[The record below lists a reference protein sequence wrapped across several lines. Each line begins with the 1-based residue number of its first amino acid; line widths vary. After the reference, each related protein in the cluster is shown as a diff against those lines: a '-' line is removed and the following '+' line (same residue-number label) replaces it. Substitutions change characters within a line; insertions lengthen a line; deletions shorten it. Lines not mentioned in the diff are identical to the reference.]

1 MGSVKSYVEA
11 LDSRLGQINTVS
23 PKVSII
29 VTNYNYADYI
39 QDCLQSVCLQT
50 YPDVECIIIDDCS
63 SDDSV
68 ERIERFIRSDTSP
81 IRFTLIRHESTRGQY
96 AAFRTGVQ
104 QAAGAFVSFL
114 DADDLLLPDF
124 VSEHVR
130 VHLSC
135 PPVAFTSSNQYQI
148 ESRGQVIG
156 GVHPDLETQNTYR
169 SVGTISLRRSFW
181 VWATTSSMMFRR
193 TVLDYILGSADDA
206 FKKCADNYV
215 CHFAD
220 LLGGSILIP
229 SVLGCYRR
237 HQRNIFSNNP
247 LIGGRLPTGD
257 MRHHPAHDSVL
268 RHIRS
273 RLFERNQQFVALLGL
288 DGFLHLLVKVTP
300 LAQLWGTRRSIR
312 RVAGVDFRESIKFCV
327 IFGWL
332 NLRTLVRVLRG
343 RRSSYTMHDLDGV
356 KRGANVASYTDYQRH
371 RRDAK

>member
-1 MGSVKSYVEA
+1 MGSVKSYVET
-11 LDSRLGQINTVS
+11 LDSRLSQINTVS
-23 PKVSII
+23 PKVSIV
-29 VTNYNYADYI
+29 VTNYNYSEYI
-39 QDCLQSVCLQT
+39 QDCLQSVSCQT
-50 YPDVECIIIDDCS
+50 YPELECIIVDDHS

-68 ERIERFIRSDTSP
+68 EKIRQFINGDQSHID
-81 IRFTLIRHESTRGQY
+81 FKLIRHELTRGQY
-96 AAFRTGVQ
+96 AAFRTGIEH
-104 QAAGAFVSFL
+104 ATGPFVSFL

-130 VHLSC
+130 VHVNG

-148 ESRGQVIG
+148 DSKGQLVG
-156 GVHPDLETQNTYR
+156 GSHPDLHTQGTYR
-169 SVGTISLRRSFW
+169 SVGTVSLRRSFW

-193 TVLDYILGSADDA
+193 TVLDYILSNTDDA

-229 SVLGCYRR
+229 TVLGCYRR
-237 HQRNIFSNNP
+237 HQRNTFSTNP

-268 RHIRS
+268 HSIRS
-273 RLFERNQQFVALLGL
+273 CLFERNQQFIALLGL
-288 DGFLHLLVKVTP
+288 DGFFHVLAKVTP
-300 LAQLWGTRRSIR
+300 LAQLWRTGRSIR
-312 RVAGVDFRESIKFCV
+312 RIAGVGFRDSIQFCV

-332 NLRTLVRVLRG
+332 NLRTFARALRG
-343 RRSSYTMHDLDGV
+343 GRSSYTMHDLEGI
-356 KRGANVASYTDYQRH
+356 KRVANIASYTDYQRH

>member
-1 MGSVKSYVEA
+1 VGSVKSYIEA
-11 LDSRLGQINTVS
+11 LDSRLSQINTVS

-39 QDCLQSVCLQT
+39 QDCLHSVSLQT
-50 YPDVECIIIDDCS
+50 YPDIECIIVDDCS

-68 ERIERFIRSDTSP
+68 ERIERFIQGDTSQVK
-81 IRFTLIRHESTRGQY
+81 FTLISHESTRGQY
-96 AAFRTGVQ
+96 AAFRAGVQ
-104 QAAGAFVSFL
+104 QSAGVFVSFL

-148 ESRGQVIG
+148 DSKGQVIG

-169 SVGTISLRRSFW
+169 SVATISLRRSFW

-193 TVLDYILGSADDA
+193 TVLDYALSSADDA

-237 HQRNIFSNNP
+237 HHRNTFSNNP
-247 LIGGRLPTGD
+247 FIGGRLPTGD
-257 MRHHPAHDSVL
+257 MRNHPAHASVL
-268 RHIRS
+268 HHIRS
-273 RLFERNQQFVALLGL
+273 RLFEAHQQFVALFGL
-288 DGFLHLLVKVTP
+288 DGFFFVLAKVTP
-300 LAQLWGTRRSIR
+300 LAQLWRTRRSIR
-312 RVAGVDFRESIKFCV
+312 RITAVGFRQSIKFCV

-332 NLRTLVRVLRG
+332 NLRSLVRALRG
-343 RRSSYTMHDLDGV
+343 RRSSYTMHDLEGV
-356 KRGANVASYTDYQRH
+356 KRVASVASYTDYQRH

>member
-1 MGSVKSYVEA
+1 VGSVRSYVEV
-11 LDSRLGQINTVS
+11 LDSRLGQINAAS

-29 VTNYNYADYI
+29 VTNYNYANYI
-39 QDCLQSVCLQT
+39 QDCLYSVSLQT
-50 YPDVECIIIDDCS
+50 YPDVECIVIDDGS

-68 ERIERFIRSDTSP
+68 ERIDRFIRSDTSP

-104 QAAGAFVSFL
+104 HATGAFVSFL
-114 DADDLLLPDF
+114 DSDDLLLPDF

-148 ESRGQVIG
+148 ESKGQVIG

-193 TVLDYILGSADDA
+193 TVLDYVLGSAEDA

-237 HQRNIFSNNP
+237 HQRNTFSNNP

-268 RHIRS
+268 HHIRS
-273 RLFERNQQFVALLGL
+273 RLFERNQQFVALLGV
-288 DGFLHLLVKVTP
+288 DGFFHLLAKVTP
-300 LAQLWGTRRSIR
+300 LAQLWRARRSIR
-312 RVAGVDFRESIKFCV
+312 RVAGVDFRESIKFCM

-332 NLRTLVRVLRG
+332 NLRTLVRALRG
-343 RRSSYTMHDLDGV
+343 RRSSYTIHDIEGV

>member
-1 MGSVKSYVEA
+1 MGSVKSYVA
-11 LDSRLGQINTVS
+11 SMDPRLGQINAVA
-23 PKVSII
+23 PKVSIV
-29 VTNYNYADYI
+29 VTNYNYAEYI
-39 QDCLQSVCLQT
+39 QDCLHSVSLQT
-50 YPDVECIIIDDCS
+50 YPEVECIVIDDCS

-68 ERIERFIRSDTSP
+68 GRIERFIRNDTSP
-81 IRFTLIRHESTRGQY
+81 VRFTLIRHESTRGQY
-96 AAFRTGVQ
+96 AGFRTGVQ
-104 QAAGAFVSFL
+104 QATGAFVSFL

-148 ESRGQVIG
+148 ESSGQVIG
-156 GVHPDLETQNTYR
+156 GVHPDLETQNTFR
-169 SVGTISLRRSFW
+169 IVGTVALQRSFW

-193 TVLDYILGSADDA
+193 TVLDYILRSADGA

-215 CHFAD
+215 CHFAG

-237 HQRNIFSNNP
+237 HQRNTFSNNP

-268 RHIRS
+268 HHIRS
-273 RLFERNQQFVALLGL
+273 CLFERNQEFVALLGL
-288 DGFLHLLVKVTP
+288 NGFLHLLAKVTP
-300 LAQLWGTRRSIR
+300 LAHLWRASRFIR
-312 RVAGVDFRESIKFCV
+312 GIAGMDFRKSIKFFV
-327 IFGWL
+327 IFGYL
-332 NLRTLVRVLRG
+332 NLRTLARLVRNRS
-343 RRSSYTMHDLDGV
+343 SSYTMHDLEGV
-356 KRGANVASYTDYQRH
+356 KRGATVASYTDFQRH

>member
-1 MGSVKSYVEA
+1 VGSVKSYVEA

-39 QDCLQSVCLQT
+39 QDCLQSVSLQT

-68 ERIERFIRSDTSP
+68 ERIERFIRNDTSP
-81 IRFTLIRHESTRGQY
+81 IRFTLIRHESTLGQY

-104 QAAGAFVSFL
+104 QAAGSFVSFL

-229 SVLGCYRR
+229 GVLGCYRR
-237 HQRNIFSNNP
+237 HQRNTFSNNP

-257 MRHHPAHDSVL
+257 MRHHPAHDSLL

-273 RLFERNQQFVALLGL
+273 RLFECNQQFVALLGL
-288 DGFLHLLVKVTP
+288 DGFFHLLVKVTP

-343 RRSSYTMHDLDGV
+343 RRSSYTMHDIEGV

>member
-1 MGSVKSYVEA
+1 MGSVKSYVET
-11 LDSRLGQINTVS
+11 LDSRLSQINTVS

-29 VTNYNYADYI
+29 VTNYNYSEYI
-39 QDCLQSVCLQT
+39 HDCLQSVSVQT
-50 YPDVECIIIDDCS
+50 YSDLECIIVDDHS

-68 ERIERFIRSDTSP
+68 EKIQRFIQNDRSHVDF
-81 IRFTLIRHESTRGQY
+81 RLIKHESTRGQY
-96 AAFRTGVQ
+96 AAFRTGIEY
-104 QAAGAFVSFL
+104 AGGPFISFL

-130 VHLSC
+130 VHVNCS
-135 PPVAFTSSNQYQI
+135 PVAFTSSNQYQI
-148 ESRGQVIG
+148 DSTGQLIG
-156 GVHPDLETQNTYR
+156 GSHPDLHTECTYR

-193 TVLDYILGSADDA
+193 TVLNYVLSNADDA
-206 FKKCADNYV
+206 FRKCADNYV

-237 HQRNIFSNNP
+237 HQRNTFSNNP

-257 MRHHPAHDSVL
+257 MRHHPAHASVL
-268 RHIRS
+268 HYIRC
-273 RLFERNQQFVALLGL
+273 RLFECNQQFIALLGL
-288 DGFLHLLVKVTP
+288 DGFFHLLVKVTP
-300 LAQLWGTRRSIR
+300 LAHAWRTGRSIR
-312 RVAGVDFRESIKFCV
+312 RITGVGFRESIKFCV
-327 IFGWL
+327 ILGWL
-332 NLRTLVRVLRG
+332 NLRTLVRALRG
-343 RRSSYTMHDLDGV
+343 RHASYTMHDLEGV